1 MKNSTICIL
10 AVMSIFTLVS
20 VANNLEAQELK
31 QRETGSRGMERFT
44 AFARGQEFTLRGE
57 RYVFL
62 PEVSAVRLGDSS
74 NNPQLALSSFGVQS
88 SEVLETKGGFTIYKA
103 YQGGVVPSIPVLSSI
118 NNGMVYPVVLNQRT
132 GQLGIVSGMI
142 AVKLPEM
149 MDGDAVAQ
157 DHGIQL
163 QSRYDHLGL
172 AFYIVSIGEDVLS
185 AAQALAADARVDSA
199 EVEIL
204 EHFHVP
210 H

>member
-10 AVMSIFTLVS
+10 AAMSIFTLVS

-31 QRETGSRGMERFT
+31 QRETGSRGMERLAALVKGAELT
-44 AFARGQEFTLRGE
+44 RQGE
-57 RYVFL
+57 RYVIL
-62 PEVSAVRLGDSS
+62 PEVRAVRQVATIE
-74 NNPQLALSSFGVQS
+74 NPQLALSSLGVQGD
-88 SEVLETKGGFTIYKA
+88 EVLETKGGFIIYKA
-103 YQGGVVPSIPVLSSI
+103 TGGPVQSVAALATLD
-118 NNGMVYPVVLNQRT
+118 NGSVYPVVMNQRT

-142 AVKLPEM
+142 AVKLTDM
-149 MDGDAVAQ
+149 TDGDAVAQ

-163 QSRYDHLGL
+163 QSRFDHLGL
-172 AFYIVSIGEDVLS
+172 AVYDVTIGEDVLA

>member
-1 MKNSTICIL
+1 MKNATIWML
-10 AVMSIFTLVS
+10 AAMSIFTLISVS
-20 VANNLEAQELK
+20 KDLGAQDLK
-31 QRETGSRGMERFT
+31 QRDTSSRGMERFAVLVKGT
-44 AFARGQEFTLRGE
+44 EVTRQGE

-62 PEVSAVRLGDSS
+62 PEVRAVRQVGTFE
-74 NNPQLALSSFGVQS
+74 NPQLVLSSLGVEGD
-88 SEVLETKGGFTIYKA
+88 EVLGTKGGFIIYKA
-103 YQGGVVPSIPVLSSI
+103 TGGPAQPVPALATL
-118 NNGMVYPVVLNQRT
+118 NDGTVYPVVLNQRT